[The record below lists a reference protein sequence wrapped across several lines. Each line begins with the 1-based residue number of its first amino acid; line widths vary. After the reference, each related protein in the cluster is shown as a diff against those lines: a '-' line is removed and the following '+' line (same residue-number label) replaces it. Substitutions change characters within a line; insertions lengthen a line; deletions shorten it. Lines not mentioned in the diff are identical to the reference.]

1 MEADRVMEK
10 VWRACVLYN
19 VGKPDSWIEVSA
31 DTLEQLLNQLKDF
44 PSAVRIIIYK
54 RLKWE

>member
-1 MEADRVMEK
+1 MEK

-44 PSAVRIIIYK
+44 PSAVRIIIYR